1 MKTLMI
7 PRRTDNLDTLDSLP
21 LGQTHSGDTPCP
33 LTNDSIPGG
42 GMTCCSFNTGPAVKA
57 LYEFGKVDLAKALR
71 KDLDVDRA
79 AALARELRRAADLL
93 DLRYEQSTDSED
105 EMQKDGVI
113 NIATGEFI
121 PWSRS
126 AFEETLTTI
135 RDAADWYEKVGRLGF
150 GVHVWS

>member
-7 PRRTDNLDTLDSLP
+7 PRRTDSLDMQNLPP
-21 LGQTHSGDTPCP
+21 LGQTHSDDAPCP

-71 KDLDVDRA
+71 KDLDVRHA
-79 AALARELRRAADLL
+79 TELARDLRRCVDLF
-93 DLRYEQSTDSED
+93 DGRYVSSTDGED
-105 EMQKDGVI
+105 GTPTGGVT

-121 PWSRS
+121 TWSRS
-126 AFEETLTTI
+126 AFEEAL
-135 RDAADWYEKVGRLGF
+135 
-150 GVHVWS
+150 